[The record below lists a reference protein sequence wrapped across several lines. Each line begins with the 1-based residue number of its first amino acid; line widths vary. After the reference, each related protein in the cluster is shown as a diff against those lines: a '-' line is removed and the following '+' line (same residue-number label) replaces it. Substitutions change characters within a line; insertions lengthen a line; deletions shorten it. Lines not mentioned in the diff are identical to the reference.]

1 VTSSDHPGPIGR
13 EARCGTSRREENVVS
28 SDSYNLSAA
37 HLMAT
42 PDDDDVDDDDDD
54 DDVFY
59 LFVLAETK
67 NRSRVIY
74 TLRKVHTIR
83 GCLEGL
89 TLMI

>member
-1 VTSSDHPGPIGR
+1 
-13 EARCGTSRREENVVS
+13 
-28 SDSYNLSAA
+28 
-37 HLMAT
+37 MAT